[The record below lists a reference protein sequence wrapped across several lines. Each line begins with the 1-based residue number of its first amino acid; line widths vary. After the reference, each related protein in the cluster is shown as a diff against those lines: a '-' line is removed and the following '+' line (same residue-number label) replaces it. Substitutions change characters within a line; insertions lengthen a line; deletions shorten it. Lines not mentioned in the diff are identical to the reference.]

1 MGIGGK
7 TMNFYIGSGIKNCKL
22 VNYYSKVLEEIG
34 WHQTYD
40 WVKNVNDDV
49 SIEDM
54 IEYAKLE
61 QQAIIDS
68 DIVIILLPA
77 GRGAHIELGM
87 ALALNKKTFL
97 CATTKEEFNIKNT
110 VAFYE
115 LPNVVKLVGTA
126 DKNLEKIIKCNYRL
140 YGK

>member
-1 MGIGGK
+1 MK
-7 TMNFYIGSGIKNCKL
+7 FYIGSGMKNCEL
-22 VNYYSKVLEEIG
+22 VNYYSKVLKENG

-49 SIEDM
+49 VIEDM

-61 QQAIIDS
+61 REGIINS

-87 ALALNKKTFL
+87 ALALHKKIFL
-97 CATTKEEFNIKNT
+97 CAETEAEFSIKNT

-115 LPNVVKLVGTA
+115 LSDIVKLVGNA
-126 DKNLEKIIKCNYRL
+126 DDNVKRILEL
-140 YGK
+140 Q